1 VDVPPN
7 VTAIVLIEKDDP
19 TTINVNTIAGT
30 LDLNGRTDGGAG
42 ETIPD
47 ISEKASPQGAKRRV
61 LHYLPPVLGLLV
73 LGGIIFGL
81 HRALAKIGP
90 DDVLAALEATPRTQI
105 HHALALLALSFCLM
119 AVYDIPGVL
128 FAKKL
133 IRFPRIGLHRV
144 ALASFSAYALSHVL
158 GVAALVSAAIR
169 LRLYA
174 QWGVPPA
181 GIGRI
186 IALSGTMF
194 TLGAATLLGGILLLH
209 PLDVP
214 LFGRDVS
221 TMALRGLGAALWVVV
236 AAYIG
241 AAHGEKPLSVLRF
254 NIPRPGLRL
263 AAAQVLLSCADTA
276 TACAILYTVLPS
288 VPGLSYAHVLAIYL
302 AAFAGGVFSGLPGG
316 VGVFDTMLLLG
327 FTGYMDTAHAI
338 GAILL
343 FRVLYYLAPAALA
356 GLCFSGHEIWLTVK
370 GKTP

>member
-1 VDVPPN
+1 
-7 VTAIVLIEKDDP
+7 L
-19 TTINVNTIAGT
+19 
-30 LDLNGRTDGGAG
+30 
-42 ETIPD
+42 
-47 ISEKASPQGAKRRV
+47 
-61 LHYLPPVLGLLV
+61 LHYLPPVLGLLA

-90 DDVLAALEATPRTQI
+90 HDVLAALEATPRAQI

-119 AVYDIPGVL
+119 TVYDIPGVL

-133 IRFPRIGLHRV
+133 IRFTRIGLHRI

-181 GIGRI
+181 GIARI
-186 IALSGTMF
+186 IALSGAMF
-194 TLGAATLLGGILLLH
+194 TLGAATLMGGVLLLD

-221 TMALRGLGAALWVVV
+221 TLALRGLGAALWAVV
-236 AAYIG
+236 AAYIV
-241 AAHGEKPLSVLRF
+241 AAHGEKPLSVLRL

-263 AAAQVLLSCADTA
+263 AVAQVLLSCADTA
-276 TACAILYTVLPS
+276 TACAILYTVLPD

-302 AAFAGGVFSGLPGG
+302 AAFASGMFSGLPGG
-316 VGVFDTMLLLG
+316 VGVFDTLLLLG

-356 GLCFSGHEIWLTVK
+356 GLCFSGHEIWITVK